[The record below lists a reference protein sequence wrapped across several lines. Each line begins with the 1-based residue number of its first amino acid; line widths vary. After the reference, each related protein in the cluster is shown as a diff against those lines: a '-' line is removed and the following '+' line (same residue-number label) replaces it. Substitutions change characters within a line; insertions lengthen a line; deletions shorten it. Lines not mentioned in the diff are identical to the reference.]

1 MEKKLS
7 LLDRIIMGF
16 KKLHYPDVEDERVL
30 SDFKYLKENG
40 QDSLFRYLVK
50 NPTFEYSGEFYQSEN
65 WKYFIFLY
73 DKVNLKKLPEEI
85 VIQRF
90 R

>member
-30 SDFKYLKENG
+30 SDFKYLKENDLKINS
-40 QDSLFRYLVK
+40 QYIDHI
-50 NPTFEYSGEFYQSEN
+50 GEISNE
-65 WKYFIFLY
+65 K
-73 DKVNLKKLPEEI
+73 
-85 VIQRF
+85 RF
-90 R
+90 RCYYNNFIIGTSKIVEEFILL